1 MYDDDNNLAM
11 EFPLIQKF
19 GKVAVSPPVDV
30 EELPKVEKSLQQ
42 LRDAL
47 KVKGNIE
54 ILENKAKLLK
64 DDSWC
69 KGEDYEKLQEELK
82 QFEAE
87 ILKKLDTIK
96 KDNKSWV
103 NDDDG
108 INIDDELD
116 EEEIGER
123 LTKLRPEQRG
133 PRRDFGGRGGQAREG
148 GRGGYDRDRRG
159 RSQAARP
166 RREQN
171 NDTNDEQPRQSRAQ
185 QPRRQEKFNGGSV
198 EDFPVL

>member
-1 MYDDDNNLAM
+1 
-11 EFPLIQKF
+11 
-19 GKVAVSPPVDV
+19 
-30 EELPKVEKSLQQ
+30 
-42 LRDAL
+42 L

-54 ILENKAKLLK
+54 ILENKARLLK

-82 QFEAE
+82 KFDAD

-108 INIDDELD
+108 INVDEDLD

-123 LTKLRPEQRG
+123 FTKLRPEQRG
-133 PRRDFGGRGGQAREG
+133 PRRDFGGRGDRDG
-148 GRGGYDRDRRG
+148 GRGRGGQDRDGGRG
-159 RSQAARP
+159 R
-166 RREQN
+166 
-171 NDTNDEQPRQSRAQ
+171 
-185 QPRRQEKFNGGSV
+185 GG
-198 EDFPVL
+198 